1 MTLSIKPLVAAT
13 CAVLTAA
20 SSIAAPALAQTYGAS
35 QTVTAGSGP
44 RLINLPRGTSFA
56 VDLPADARDVI
67 VSNPAVAEANVH
79 SPRRITVIGI
89 APGETDAVFLDAAGR
104 SILTLRVRVDAGV
117 SALQDTL
124 SRVAPGS
131 QVRAEAVNDS
141 IVLTGVVTSAA
152 EAERIASVAR
162 AFVSAPE
169 KVLNLTTIA
178 ASDQVTLRVRIVEV
192 QRNAI
197 KQLGFSSDVV
207 FNSGL
212 QSIGFSRTNTYGVNG
227 AALGGSGACYN
238 ENRGRETNF
247 SETSDIT
254 GANSQNTVTGSSI
267 TDFGTVLTTSD
278 GRSVF
283 FDNASPG
290 TILVVNPGGTSV
302 TLSGTEAATYL
313 RGTLTGANGVGNVG
327 GLADALEAA
336 GSTPGSVTAA
346 TLNALVRQVTGAVSG
361 NSLSTAIQN
370 VAQSAYQTVRGTNA
384 SACLQAFERVG
395 LVRTLA
401 EPNLTSVNGEAASFL
416 AGGEFPVP
424 TGRDRDGNVTIEFK
438 PYGVSLSFR
447 PIVLSEG
454 RISLQLNAEVSELT
468 QTGGIT
474 LGAGTN
480 NPLNIAGLNVRRVTN
495 TVEMPSGGS
504 MMIAGLL
511 QESTRQTVDSYPGL
525 GGLPVLGGLFRSRD
539 YLSGETELVV
549 IVEPFIVN
557 PTSRDQMQT
566 PADGLRIA
574 SDLQTVFLGQLNQAY
589 GTPAPGPSAPAW
601 QGPIGYVIE

>member
-1 MTLSIKPLVAAT
+1 MTPSMKPLVALT
-13 CAVLTAA
+13 CAILTAA
-20 SSIAAPALAQTYGAS
+20 APIATPALAQSYGAS
-35 QTVTAGSGP
+35 QTVAAGSGP

-141 IVLTGVVTSAA
+141 IILTGMVTSAA
-152 EAERIASVAR
+152 ESERIAQVAR

-197 KQLGFSSDVV
+197 KQLGLSSDVV
-207 FNSGL
+207 FNNGL
-212 QSIGFSRTNTYGVNG
+212 QSVGFGRDNTYSVNG
-227 AALGGSGACYN
+227 SALGGSGACYN
-238 ENRGRETNF
+238 ENRGIATDYNSTTTNGNTT
-247 SETSDIT
+247 TSSSSL
-254 GANSQNTVTGSSI
+254 GNTVTGVTTTETGTTI
-267 TDFGTVLTTSD
+267 TTLD
-278 GRSVF
+278 GRRISF
-283 FDNASPG
+283 S
-290 TILVVNPGGTSV
+290 S
-302 TLSGTEAATYL
+302 
-313 RGTLTGANGVGNVG
+313 AN
-327 GLADALEAA
+327 
-336 GSTPGSVTAA
+336 PGSVTVTDFNGNTT
-346 TLNALVRQVTGAVSG
+346 TLTGTTITEPASFNLETISGTNAVNNFVNTVTSLLQTQSGNALSNVVENVVS
-361 NSLSTAIQN
+361 
-370 VAQSAYQTVRGTNA
+370 SAYRAVTGTNA

-401 EPNLTSVNGEAASFL
+401 EPNLTSVNGESASFL
-416 AGGEFPVP
+416 AGGEYPVP

-438 PYGVSLSFR
+438 PYGVSLAFR
-447 PIVLSEG
+447 PVVLSEG
-454 RISLQLNAEVSELT
+454 RINLQISAEVSELT

-474 LGAGTN
+474 LGAGTTGA
-480 NPLNIAGLNVRRVTN
+480 LAIAGLNVRRVQN
-495 TVEMPSGGS
+495 TVEIPSGGS

-511 QESTRQTVDSYPGL
+511 QETSRQAIDSLPGL
-525 GGLPVLGGLFRSRD
+525 GGLPVLGQLFRSRD

-549 IVEPFIVN
+549 MVEPFIVN
-557 PTSRDQMQT
+557 PTSPALMQT

-574 SDLQTVFLGQLNQAY
+574 NDAQTIFFGQLNQAY
-589 GTPAPGPSAPAW
+589 GSPAPGASTAPAW
-601 QGPIGYVIE
+601 SGPVGYVIE